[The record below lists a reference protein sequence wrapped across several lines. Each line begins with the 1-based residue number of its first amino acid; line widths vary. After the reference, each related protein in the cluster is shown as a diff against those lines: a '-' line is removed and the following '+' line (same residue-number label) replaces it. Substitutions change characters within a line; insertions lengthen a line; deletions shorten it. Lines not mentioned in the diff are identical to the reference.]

1 MKLNEN
7 GKLSSNPMPI
17 DNNNYLQPHKS
28 SKVIPQ
34 MVKNHS
40 FKSLN
45 IDQDDEQPKKKK
57 KSRSGSCV
65 SLKGGPKNQD
75 MAYLL
80 KL

>member
-45 IDQDDEQPKKKK
+45 IGQDDEQPKKK
-57 KSRSGSCV
+57 
-65 SLKGGPKNQD
+65 L
-75 MAYLL
+75 
-80 KL
+80 